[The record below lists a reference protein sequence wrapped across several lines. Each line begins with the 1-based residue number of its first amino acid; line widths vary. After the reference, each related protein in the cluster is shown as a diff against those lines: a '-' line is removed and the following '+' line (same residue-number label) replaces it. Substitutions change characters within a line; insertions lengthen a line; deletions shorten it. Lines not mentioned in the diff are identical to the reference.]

1 MHLRL
6 LSILPLLSCAVML
19 NPARRGPANKDVS
32 EDCRSCLECS
42 RDNGCLSCPGK
53 LFLFLRREGMWH
65 HGSCLHSCPAG
76 YYGVRGQ
83 DMNRCMKCKAANCE
97 RCFSKDFCTKCK
109 RSFQLFKGKC
119 LRSCPDG
126 TFPHLTDCIEGC
138 HPGPWG
144 EWTSCEHKGLTCGF
158 RWGRQS
164 RTRASSS
171 HCPAISEDRKCRMKK
186 RCPAQRRVN
195 ERKGKGKRRR
205 KEQKLHK
212 NATLAEL
219 PGAT

>member
-1 MHLRL
+1 MKAVSSLALRCKL
-6 LSILPLLSCAVML
+6 WTCVCA
-19 NPARRGPANKDVS
+19 ANKDVS

-186 RCPAQRRVN
+186 RCPA
-195 ERKGKGKRRR
+195 RKPRDRNCRLKVTAFLEKS
-205 KEQKLHK
+205 LHK
-212 NATLAEL
+212 SSSEER
-219 PGAT
+219 